1 VSRPPLL
8 GAFVSGS
15 SAWIIWQVL
24 HEPLRAR
31 IRQLEVDP
39 HVPGHVVRHL
49 RGTAAEL
56 EEAARQYRELVDRS
70 RSEVADSVERLQ
82 GGFDTKSENPPRWVD
97 TSMVAASLDCSERW
111 VTQLCLT
118 GRLAAVKRGR
128 SWLID
133 VDSVEDYRR
142 RGFDA
147 A

>member
-1 VSRPPLL
+1 MSV
-8 GAFVSGS
+8 
-15 SAWIIWQVL
+15 
-24 HEPLRAR
+24 
-31 IRQLEVDP
+31 QLEVDP

-82 GGFDTKSENPPRWVD
+82 GGVDTKSENPPRWVD